1 MIRTLDPLVPNE
13 VRYQA
18 ALHSDAVRALYI
30 PASRLRASHERTI
43 IQKQEA
49 PFQQRSAGRIAVLR
63 GALFS
68 RDAILTLAA

>member
-1 MIRTLDPLVPNE
+1 
-13 VRYQA
+13 
-18 ALHSDAVRALYI
+18 VRALYI